1 LATILPLAMGK
12 TKPTTLEKQPSPYQ
26 AFLQN
31 EKPCNQNLVG
41 NLNVCCRLQKKG
53 LCNQMKHI
61 DSIHLKICMCI

>member
-12 TKPTTLEKQPSPYQ
+12 TKPTTLEKQPSAYQ
-26 AFLQN
+26 AFL
-31 EKPCNQNLVG
+31 QNLVG